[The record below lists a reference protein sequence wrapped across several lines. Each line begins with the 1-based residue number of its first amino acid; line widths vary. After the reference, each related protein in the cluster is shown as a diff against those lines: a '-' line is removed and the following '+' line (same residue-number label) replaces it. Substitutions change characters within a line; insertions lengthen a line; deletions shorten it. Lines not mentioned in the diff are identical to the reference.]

1 VNGINQKQFLPM
13 KLALQYEVKQAI
25 GRHAEEAY
33 PDECCGFF
41 FGGDGEIRTISH
53 VRRATNTRTENRGRR
68 FRIDTDEYRKAEKY
82 AVDHGLDL
90 LGIYHSHPDHPAE
103 PSEHDR
109 SVAMPFFSYI
119 IVSVTGGT
127 ANDIRSWRLN
137 EEETFDEESVTILSK
152 QENAMK
158 PISE

>member
-1 VNGINQKQFLPM
+1 M
-13 KLALQYEVKQAI
+13 KLTLQHEVKVAI
-25 GRHAEEAY
+25 DRHAEEAY

-41 FGGDGEIRTISH
+41 FGEDGDIRRISH
-53 VRRATNTRTENRGRR
+53 ARRAINTRTENRGRR
-68 FRIDTDEYRKAEKY
+68 FRIDTDEYRRAEKF
-82 AVDHGLDL
+82 AVDHDLDL

-119 IVSVTGGT
+119 IVSVQGGT
-127 ANDIRSWRLN
+127 ASEIRSWRLN
-137 EEETFDEESVTILSK
+137 EEETFDEESITKLSK
-152 QENAMK
+152 QEYVTK